1 LGLFVLVV
9 VVVNNNDSVQSDR
22 PTSLSGWLSQS
33 MARNGLRISEVA
45 SKTGLSINT
54 IKGYLKAEYDPKLS
68 NLMALVE
75 VIANAENRSPRQVL
89 FEVLLCIPEMQYAE
103 ERWRRQS
110 T

>member
-1 LGLFVLVV
+1 VV
-9 VVVNNNDSVQSDR
+9 VVVKNKTSVY
-22 PTSLSGWLSQS
+22 PKSLSEWLSQS
-33 MARNGLRISEVA
+33 MKRNGLRCAHIA
-45 SKTGLSINT
+45 SRTGLSHNT

-110 T
+110 N